1 MKRYRVVLTSRSSL
15 KLGTRRIWKSPEYNL
30 TIRDDMQEGRAGS
43 PPKHAGLIY
52 TVEVSADHIVDSI
65 NMATSYVR
73 HVTDGLT
80 VAHGAVI
87 EYPMPQFSID
97 IDSANAGRELAQV
110 LYDVPA
116 LQQPRRTYN
125 NEAYTDFYNYLDSL
139 RQNDHRTAKR
149 IDRALHY
156 LRSSCL
162 EVDPVDRF
170 EDVWVALEAINPRI
184 REKYNQSTTYPSKCP
199 NCNNDLLCR
208 NCGKVIRNPDNAS
221 GTDYI
226 ITRMLGKTPDVAK
239 KLRGKRID
247 IVHARATFSSVLKD
261 LPEYTL
267 LAQRAVVIGVLDLL
281 DIPTEQRS
289 NFIREMLPITGAPRV
304 IVSATLY
311 DLRVDELRTR
321 DKYPQL
327 YLRFCEME
335 VRNRTVS
342 HEGEIRPIAVQLN
355 IGIHNYSGEWDL
367 LEVRSWLE
375 IDPEENGPMT
385 QIYGV
390 KS

>member
-15 KLGTRRIWKSPEYNL
+15 KLGAKRRWKSPEYNL
-30 TIRDDMQEGRAGS
+30 TIRDDIQEGRADS
-43 PPKHAGLIY
+43 PPMHAGLIY

-73 HVTDGLT
+73 HVIDGLS
-80 VAHGAVI
+80 VVHGAVI
-87 EYPMPQFSID
+87 EDPMPQFSID
-97 IDSANAGRELAQV
+97 INSANANRELTQF
-110 LYDVPA
+110 LYNVPV

-125 NEAYTDFYNYLDSL
+125 NEAYTIFFNYLDRL

-156 LRSSCL
+156 FRSSCL
-162 EVDPVDRF
+162 EVDPVDQF

-184 REKYNQSTTYPSKCP
+184 REKYNQSTTYPRKCP
-199 NCNNDLLCR
+199 KCKKDLLCR
-208 NCGKVIRNPDNAS
+208 HCGKEIRNPDNAS

-226 ITRMLGKTPDVAK
+226 ITRMIGKTSEVAK

-247 IVHARATFSSVLKD
+247 IVHSRATFSSVLKD

-267 LAQRAVVIGVLDLL
+267 LAQRAVVIGILDLL
-281 DIPTEQRS
+281 DIPAEQRS
-289 NFIREMLPITGAPRV
+289 NLIREMLPITGAPRV

-311 DLRVDELRTR
+311 DLRVDELKTEN
-321 DKYPQL
+321 KYPQI
-327 YLRFCEME
+327 YLKSCQKE
-335 VRNRTVS
+335 VQNRTES
-342 HEGEIRPIAVQLN
+342 HEGEIRPIALQLH
-355 IGIHNYSGEWDL
+355 IGMRNYSGKWDL
-367 LEVRSWLE
+367 LEVRSWLK
-375 IDPEENGPMT
+375 IDPEDNGPMT